1 MKTLHNV
8 YFYFTGENEVKVN
21 LEMLTGKVNQG
32 TGTIVGFKEDSKNL
46 VKPGYYI
53 LKQSITLNL

>member
-1 MKTLHNV
+1 MKTSHCV
-8 YFYFTGENEVKVN
+8 YFYFTGESEIKVN

-32 TGTIVGFKEDSKNL
+32 TGTILGFKEDSKNL

-53 LKQSITLNL
+53 LK

>member
-1 MKTLHNV
+1 
-8 YFYFTGENEVKVN
+8 
-21 LEMLTGKVNQG
+21 MLTGKVNQG

-53 LKQSITLNL
+53 FNDNFLVVICLLKRKRNRKKTFLINFVMF

>member
-1 MKTLHNV
+1 MKTLYYV
-8 YFYFTGENEVKVN
+8 DFYFTGETEVKVN

-46 VKPGYYI
+46 VKPGYYTF
-53 LKQSITLNL
+53 K